1 MPLFLCSDQVT
12 DVLLSDLTLQ
22 QNQKN
27 GPFKVSLTQC
37 ISLVNVYYVCVF
49 FFFFTGKEVFSS
61 PSKGIMFDML
71 QSPFCLCVCKIQTDY
86 RDKQSV
92 CFQKIDFPFFRY
104 NERPQSYV

>member
-1 MPLFLCSDQVT
+1 MHKSGECTLCLCAV
-12 DVLLSDLTLQ
+12 
-22 QNQKN
+22 
-27 GPFKVSLTQC
+27 
-37 ISLVNVYYVCVF
+37 

-92 CFQKIDFPFFRY
+92 CFQKIDFPFSDIMRDLSPMSSLSSGPVLRHLT
-104 NERPQSYV
+104 ESSITTTEIIL